1 MSNMIPTLGQI
12 MKKARLEQRF
22 TQEEIAERI
31 GCHPQYYKNLE
42 NDKGTPSIQ
51 LFRTIMR
58 TLNISAD
65 LYVYPNQ
72 NANDPLYQKI
82 IQLLGQCDQ
91 YQLSVLLATAEAL
104 VWEQP
109 HKENNT

>member
-1 MSNMIPTLGQI
+1 MSNMTPTLGQI

-51 LFRTIMR
+51 LFCTIMR

-65 LYVYPNQ
+65 SYVYPNQ
-72 NANDPLYQKI
+72 NINDPCYQKI
-82 IQLLGQCDQ
+82 IQLLSQCSQ

-104 VWEQP
+104 VWDNP
-109 HKENNT
+109 TKKNDT

>member
-1 MSNMIPTLGQI
+1 MSNMAPTLGQI

-51 LFRTIMR
+51 LFCTIMR

-65 LYVYPNQ
+65 SYVYPNQ
-72 NANDPLYQKI
+72 NINDPCYQKI
-82 IQLLGQCDQ
+82 MQLLRQCSQ

-104 VWEQP
+104 VWDNP
-109 HKENNT
+109 TKKNDT

>member
-1 MSNMIPTLGQI
+1 MSNMTPTLGQI

-51 LFRTIMR
+51 LFCTIMR
-58 TLNISAD
+58 SEEHTSELQSPWN
-65 LYVYPNQ
+65 
-72 NANDPLYQKI
+72 
-82 IQLLGQCDQ
+82 
-91 YQLSVLLATAEAL
+91 
-104 VWEQP
+104 
-109 HKENNT
+109 